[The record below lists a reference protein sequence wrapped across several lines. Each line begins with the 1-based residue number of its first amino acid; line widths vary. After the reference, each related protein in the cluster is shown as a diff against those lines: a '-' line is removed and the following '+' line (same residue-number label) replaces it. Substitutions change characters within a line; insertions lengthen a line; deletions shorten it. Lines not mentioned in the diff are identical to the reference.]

1 MIDASSIE
9 VNEYRDDEST
19 LTVFRYGNV
28 TFLDIGTMLDHL
40 TAKGVTVD
48 AVEIVR
54 INLNPPW
61 EPVPE
66 TT

>member
-1 MIDASSIE
+1 MPGSDASIE
-9 VNEYRDDEST
+9 VTEYRDDENV

-28 TFLDIGTMLDHL
+28 TFLDIGTMLEHL

-54 INLNPPW
+54 IRLA
-61 EPVPE
+61 
-66 TT
+66 

>member
-1 MIDASSIE
+1 MPGSDTSIDAASSGYE
-9 VNEYRDDEST
+9 VTEYRDDENV

-28 TFLDIGTMLDHL
+28 TFLDIGTMLEHL

-54 INLNPPW
+54 ISLA
-61 EPVPE
+61 
-66 TT
+66 